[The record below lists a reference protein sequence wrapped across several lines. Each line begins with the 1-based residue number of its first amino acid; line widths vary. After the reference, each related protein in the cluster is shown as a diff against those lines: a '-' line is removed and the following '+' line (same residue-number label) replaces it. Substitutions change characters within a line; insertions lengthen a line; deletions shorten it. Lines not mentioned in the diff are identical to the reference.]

1 MTTTTRT
8 TSLAMVTVLITTV
21 LALTACTTGRS
32 DGAAEPSASPRSDAA
47 PSLPY
52 PPTGD
57 SVKRED
63 GIVYRTVDGQ
73 QLTINACTPE
83 HSSGPVPAV
92 LIIHGG
98 GFWRGSNTSAN
109 MGRVCDALAE
119 AGMAGFSV
127 EYRLAPAHPFPAAVD
142 DLQAAVEWLREPA
155 QVERFSIDPA
165 RIGAL
170 GGSAGANLAMELG
183 MLGTGDLTSGSRVAA
198 LVSLSGPTDLTVAG
212 LALGDIGEGRI
223 NIVRGYLG
231 CTGIANCPPA
241 RDASP
246 LYQVDPSDP
255 PLFIAHSV
263 DEPIPVAQ
271 AEVMIK
277 AMRDAGITVESR
289 LLPGRA
295 HAFAYLDAPLWNDIV
310 AFLRASLQ

>member
-1 MTTTTRT
+1 M
-8 TSLAMVTVLITTV
+8 LTVLV
-21 LALTACTTGRS
+21 SSALVLTACTTGSS
-32 DGAAEPSASPRSDAA
+32 DGTADPSTSTPRSTPSSDAA
-47 PSLPY
+47 LSLPY
-52 PPTGD
+52 PPTGV
-57 SVKRED
+57 SVNRED

-98 GFWRGSNTSAN
+98 GFWRGSNTSVN
-109 MGRVCDALAE
+109 MGNVCAALVE

-155 QVERFSIDPA
+155 QVTRFGIDPT

-183 MLGTGDLTSGSRVAA
+183 TLGTGDLTSGSRVAA
-198 LVSLSGPTDLTVAG
+198 VVSLSGPTDLTVAG
-212 LALGDIGEGRI
+212 LALGDIGQGRI

-231 CTGIANCPPA
+231 CTVIANCPQA

-263 DEPIPVAQ
+263 NEPIPVAQ

-277 AMRDAGITVESR
+277 AMRDASVTVESR

-310 AFLRASLQ
+310 AFLRQSL